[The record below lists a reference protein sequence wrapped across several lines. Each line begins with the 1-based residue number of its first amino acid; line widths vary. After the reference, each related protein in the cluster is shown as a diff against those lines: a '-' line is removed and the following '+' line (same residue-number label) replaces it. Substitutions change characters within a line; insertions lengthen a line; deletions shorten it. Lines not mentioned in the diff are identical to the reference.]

1 MFVSKNLNF
10 IPGNK
15 SFLGMLFCS

>member
-1 MFVSKNLNF
+1 LYHTS

-15 SFLGMLFCS
+15 SFLSLEVFL